1 MTVRVI
7 RGDARG
13 WRVYRF
19 PPRHR
24 SVVAG
29 DSQETLTTD
38 PAALQR
44 ALAEGYQEGQER
56 GFQEGREEGVE
67 VGRSEGYQ
75 RGLEEGLAKGLED
88 GRLQGRRV
96 FEQASAPLDRM
107 MESFRAAVGEYERG
121 RREQLLEMVAKVAK
135 QVIRVELTLNPAQ
148 LLTLAEEVLNTLPGN
163 HEDVQIH
170 LNPEE
175 CARIRDIDPE
185 RARRWKLV
193 PDDRLAHGEC
203 RVVTSEAEADI
214 GCQQRLDACMDTLAG
229 HLKVED

>member
-7 RGDARG
+7 RGDTRG

-24 SVVAG
+24 SVPTEG
-29 DSQETLTTD
+29 QEGAAAD

-44 ALAEGYQEGQER
+44 ALSEGYQEGLER
-56 GFQEGREEGVE
+56 GFQEGREEGLE
-67 VGRSEGYQ
+67 AGRSEGYQ
-75 RGLEEGLAKGLED
+75 RGLEDGLAKGTEE

-96 FEQASAPLDRM
+96 FEDACAPLDRM
-107 MESFRAAVGEYERG
+107 MESFRVAVSEYERG

-148 LLTLAEEVLNTLPGN
+148 LLTLAEEVLHTMPGN
-163 HEDVQIH
+163 HEEVQIH

-193 PDDRLAHGEC
+193 PDERLAQGEC

-214 GCQQRLDACMDTLAG
+214 GCQQRLDACMDTLAE
-229 HLKVED
+229 HLKVEE

>member
-24 SVVAG
+24 GMAAG
-29 DSQETLTTD
+29 EGQETLATD

-44 ALAEGYQEGQER
+44 ALADGYQEGQER
-56 GFQEGREEGVE
+56 GFQEGREEGLD

-75 RGLEEGLAKGLED
+75 RGLEEGLAKGLEE

-107 MESFRAAVGEYERG
+107 MESFRVAVSVFERG
-121 RREQLLEMVAKVAK
+121 RREQLL
-135 QVIRVELTLNPAQ
+135 
-148 LLTLAEEVLNTLPGN
+148 
-163 HEDVQIH
+163 
-170 LNPEE
+170 
-175 CARIRDIDPE
+175 
-185 RARRWKLV
+185 
-193 PDDRLAHGEC
+193 
-203 RVVTSEAEADI
+203 
-214 GCQQRLDACMDTLAG
+214 
-229 HLKVED
+229 

>member
-7 RGDARG
+7 RGDTRG

-24 SVVAG
+24 GVASDG
-29 DSQETLTTD
+29 ADAPGSD

-44 ALAEGYQEGQER
+44 ALSEGYQEGLER
-56 GFQEGREEGVE
+56 GFQEGREEGLE

-75 RGLEEGLAKGLED
+75 RGLEEGLAKGTED

-96 FEQASAPLDRM
+96 FEQACAPLDGM

-148 LLTLAEEVLNTLPGN
+148 LLTLAEEVLHTLPGN
-163 HEDVQIH
+163 QEDVQIH

-193 PDDRLAHGEC
+193 PDERLAHGEC

-214 GCQQRLDACMDTLAG
+214 GCQQRLDACMETLG
-229 HLKVED
+229 EHLKVEE